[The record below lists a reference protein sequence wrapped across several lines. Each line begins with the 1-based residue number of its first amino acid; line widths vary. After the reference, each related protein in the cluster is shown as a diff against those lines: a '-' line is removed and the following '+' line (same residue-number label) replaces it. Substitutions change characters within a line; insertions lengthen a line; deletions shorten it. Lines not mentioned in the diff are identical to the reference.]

1 MKKNTSKLIEPLL
14 AEDLEVFRARLLRAM
29 WREIYLAFEKRE
41 KEEGL
46 TKSDIAERLDV
57 HKSVISR
64 RLNGTGNITIEILSD
79 MARVLAC
86 KPEIKITPYEDI
98 VSDNHDASYDCLAKT
113 YSEES
118 SRVRKN
124 VRFFN
129 LGTKQ
134 SETYKIAGKQYA

>member
-98 VSDNHDASYDCLAKT
+98 VSDNHDASYDCLTKT

-118 SRVRKN
+118 SRVQKN
-124 VRFFN
+124 VYFSN
-129 LGTKQ
+129 IGTKP
-134 SETYKIAGKQYA
+134 SRTYKIAGK